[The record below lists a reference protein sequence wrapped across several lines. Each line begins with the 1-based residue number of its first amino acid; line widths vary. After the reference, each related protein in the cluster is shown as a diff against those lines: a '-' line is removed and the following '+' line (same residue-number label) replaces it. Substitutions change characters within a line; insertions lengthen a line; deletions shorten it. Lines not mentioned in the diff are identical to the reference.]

1 MLAKSLYDKTDPDR
15 PTAEPWGLPIAGT
28 LRQATGH
35 MWTCTEGLRAGW
47 HPCVENARLSHQNGF
62 ISNPAGP
69 HPEFVTFSFLIL
81 IYSANLTDSYSVPG
95 WVLTEQ

>member
-1 MLAKSLYDKTDPDR
+1 M
-15 PTAEPWGLPIAGT
+15 
-28 LRQATGH
+28 
-35 MWTCTEGLRAGW
+35 
-47 HPCVENARLSHQNGF
+47 ENARLSHQNGF

-95 WVLTEQ
+95 WVLMEQ